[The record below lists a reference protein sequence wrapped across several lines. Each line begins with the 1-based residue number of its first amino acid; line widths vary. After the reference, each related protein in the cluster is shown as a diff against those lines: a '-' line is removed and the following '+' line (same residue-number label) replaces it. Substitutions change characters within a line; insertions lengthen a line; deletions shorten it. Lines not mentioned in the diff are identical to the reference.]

1 MSAPELAQLEQKL
14 DLLLTQYQRLKAEHG
29 LLRAKQAELL
39 AERNRLAEK
48 NELATHKVETMLTR
62 LRGLENK
69 GLDGREQHSGE
80 PS

>member
-1 MSAPELAQLEQKL
+1 MTAPDLIQLEQKL
-14 DLLLTQYQRLKAEHG
+14 DVLLSQFQRLKAEHA

-62 LRGLENK
+62 LRGLETRTQE
-69 GLDGREQHSGE
+69 GQERS
-80 PS
+80 